1 MEMEAGVAGVRTWPG
16 DWGERRAGLGCAKC
30 AEGRPDEDQW
40 GVRFFAGRWADA
52 YLQRQPPMAGTTV
65 AVFRGS
71 RHVADPSEFTD
82 EELAG
87 YWGDIRSIARAIERV
102 YHPCQLN
109 YMTFGNAIP
118 HVHTHI
124 VPRYPDDPTPGRPLP
139 DHIFANATTL
149 SAGDLATQL
158 ARLRRHL
165 T

>member
-1 MEMEAGVAGVRTWPG
+1 M
-16 DWGERRAGLGCAKC
+16 
-30 AEGRPDEDQW
+30 
-40 GVRFFAGRWADA
+40 
-52 YLQRQPPMAGTTV
+52 
-65 AVFRGS
+65 
-71 RHVADPSEFTD
+71 ADPSEFTD

-149 SAGDLATQL
+149 SAEDLATQL
-158 ARLRRHL
+158 AHLRHHL

>member
-1 MEMEAGVAGVRTWPG
+1 M
-16 DWGERRAGLGCAKC
+16 
-30 AEGRPDEDQW
+30 
-40 GVRFFAGRWADA
+40 
-52 YLQRQPPMAGTTV
+52 
-65 AVFRGS
+65 
-71 RHVADPSEFTD
+71 ADPSEFTD

-139 DHIFANATTL
+139 GHIFANATTL
-149 SAGDLATQL
+149 SAEDLATQL
-158 ARLRRHL
+158 ARLRHHL